1 MNTWHNGAVAIYIHL
16 KIYYFLKLCAKDK
29 RITKIN
35 RDMIGRKM
43 NRANMTSFRFDP
55 IYLGRS
61 EQENAI
67 NKFRKI
73 NYSLCSLQL
82 RRSVHKSCV

>member
-1 MNTWHNGAVAIYIHL
+1 
-16 KIYYFLKLCAKDK
+16 
-29 RITKIN
+29 
-35 RDMIGRKM
+35 M

-73 NYSLCSLQL
+73 NYSLCSCN
-82 RRSVHKSCV
+82 CVGAYISHVYDICSMYSEIHRLYRTKP